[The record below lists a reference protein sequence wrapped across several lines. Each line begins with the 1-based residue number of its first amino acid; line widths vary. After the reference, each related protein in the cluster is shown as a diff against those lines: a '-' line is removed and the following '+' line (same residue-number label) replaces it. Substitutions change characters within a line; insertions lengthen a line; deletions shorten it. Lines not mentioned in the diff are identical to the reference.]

1 MTLPKR
7 NERDYLEI
15 KDTPDGFSLL
25 VKQEHADELAALL
38 RQYGIPHERE
48 TSIAPGGDEFF
59 FTDVS
64 VKSKVETVLESYK
77 NVKGS

>member
-15 KDTPDGFSLL
+15 KESAGGFSLF
-25 VKQEHADELAALL
+25 VRQEHASELSALL
-38 RQYGIPHERE
+38 SQYGITYERKK
-48 TSIAPGGDEFF
+48 SMAPGGDELFF
-59 FTDVS
+59 SDVTL
-64 VKSKVETVLESYK
+64 KPKVAVVLESYK